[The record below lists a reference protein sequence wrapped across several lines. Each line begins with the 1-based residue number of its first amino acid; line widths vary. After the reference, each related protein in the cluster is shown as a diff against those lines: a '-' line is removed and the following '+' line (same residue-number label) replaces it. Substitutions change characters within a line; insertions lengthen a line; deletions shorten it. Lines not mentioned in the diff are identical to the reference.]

1 MSLTAITDIGTKMY
15 IKSKVAPY
23 AFEWFTSLTKIGAF
37 IGDADTHESTPLDS
51 EGKTYEI
58 GRADSPAS
66 VCEFNDTSA
75 RGATVRAAM
84 DGVTPQTI
92 MVVRKDGS
100 GFITTGVG
108 RYKDSDISV
117 GNIVQGS
124 FSFVQSVVPT
134 CYTTAE
140 LAPFIPAAYGTT
152 VVTPTATPDTGDVAD
167 NATVTLASATS
178 GASIFY
184 TNDGSTPS
192 RASALY
198 STPITITDA
207 VMIKA
212 IAVKSGMN
220 DSAVKTAIY
229 TITA

>member
-1 MSLTAITDIGTKMY
+1 M
-15 IKSKVAPY
+15 P
-23 AFEWFTSLTKIGAF
+23 
-37 IGDADTHESTPLDS
+37 
-51 EGKTYEI
+51 
-58 GRADSPAS
+58 
-66 VCEFNDTSA
+66 
-75 RGATVRAAM
+75 
-84 DGVTPQTI
+84 
-92 MVVRKDGS
+92 
-100 GFITTGVG
+100 
-108 RYKDSDISV
+108 
-117 GNIVQGS
+117 
-124 FSFVQSVVPT
+124 
-134 CYTTAE
+134 
-140 LAPFIPAAYGTT
+140 
-152 VVTPTATPDTGDVAD
+152 PDTGDVAD